1 MIKVNEG
8 TEANVSKII
17 NIMDQIVFS
26 DATVQST
33 NPLLSTIAHALLR
46 TIAER
51 KAKKQ
56 DDSASSAAN
65 DDRDG
70 GVSKSSASRAHSRGR
85 ERGNYGFE
93 SSETIEMLRELF
105 AECDVDADGQVA
117 TYNMQRCPMMPMG
130 RWQHATCN
138 GAQ

>member
-85 ERGNYGFE
+85 EPRGNYGFE

-117 TYNMQRCPMMPMG
+117 TCNMKRCPMG
-130 RWQHATCN
+130 R
-138 GAQ
+138 

>member
-51 KAKKQ
+51 KAKKR
-56 DDSASSAAN
+56 DDSAASAAK

-70 GVSKSSASRAHSRGR
+70 GGSKQERQGGAASKQSQRDGDSTATASS
-85 ERGNYGFE
+85 N
-93 SSETIEMLRELF
+93 
-105 AECDVDADGQVA
+105 
-117 TYNMQRCPMMPMG
+117 
-130 RWQHATCN
+130 
-138 GAQ
+138 